1 MRDSRNLAGTP
12 HIPKGMRRALEYAVA
27 LGIALLSAYWIVQGH
42 W

>member
-1 MRDSRNLAGTP
+1 MHVTRNFAQEI
-12 HIPKGMRRALEYAVA
+12 HFPKAMRRTLEYAVA